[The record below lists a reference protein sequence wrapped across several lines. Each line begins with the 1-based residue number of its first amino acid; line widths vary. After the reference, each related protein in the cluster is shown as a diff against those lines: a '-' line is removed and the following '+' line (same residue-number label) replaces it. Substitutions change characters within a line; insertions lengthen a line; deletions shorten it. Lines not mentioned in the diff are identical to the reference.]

1 MLDTIHPWGDRL
13 RPYLS
18 SQVQAQVVN
27 EAWQLEAYRKLRS
40 EIFCQEQSLFE
51 GSDFDVWD
59 ESALPIV
66 ALSQMLGMADAVV
79 GVVRIYEA
87 EPGVWYGGRLGVC
100 NGYRRRGAVGGAL
113 IECAVSTAHALG
125 CRRFLATIQL
135 QNVRYFEHYAFRC
148 LEPVLVHGRPH
159 QLMEAEL
166 GQYPGRNLPPN
177 AFDPRKSRSHTLVG
191 AAA

>member
-1 MLDTIHPWGDRL
+1 MLDAIHPWGARL

-18 SQVQAQVVN
+18 SHVHAQVVN
-27 EAWQLEAYRKLRS
+27 EPWQLDAYRRLRS

-51 GSDFDVWD
+51 GSDFDAWD

-66 ALSQMLGMADAVV
+66 ALSQLLGMPDEVV

-87 EPGVWYGGRLGVC
+87 EAGVWYGGRLGVC
-100 NGYRRRGAVGGAL
+100 SGYRRRGAVGGAL

-148 LEPVLVHGRPH
+148 LGPVSVHGRPH
-159 QLMEAEL
+159 QLMEAALE
-166 GQYPGRNLPPN
+166 QYPGRSLP
-177 AFDPRKSRSHTLVG
+177 AGSFDPRRHHGQTPVG